1 MVANYIYDL
10 NFDSSSSCIKVT
22 LKDDF
27 NKETL
32 VNGYIIDQTSC
43 KKNFSGL
50 KLLDA
55 SKITDDN
62 QLKDAISN
70 SKLIFNLELRL
81 VQDMSRQSN
90 SGLDDGIIQI
100 IKSKEITYGFCVE
113 EILLQINSGSLRI
126 ISRIK
131 QNLLLLKKAKVHYIF
146 FSKGSVV
153 DISTNFKNIKFCK
166 TYFNEI

>member
-146 FSKGSVV
+146 FSKGSVA